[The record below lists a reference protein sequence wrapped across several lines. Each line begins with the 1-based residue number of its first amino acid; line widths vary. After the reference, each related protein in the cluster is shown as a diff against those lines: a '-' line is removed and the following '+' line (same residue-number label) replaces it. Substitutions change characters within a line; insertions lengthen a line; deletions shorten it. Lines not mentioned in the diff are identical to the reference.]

1 MHNFGK
7 KRKLPY
13 LFGNPTICI
22 MRMGAKTNN
31 EMTHLQKWRHD
42 LFFLTVVEVEAI

>member
-31 EMTHLQKWRHD
+31 EMTHLLKRRHD
-42 LFFLTVVEVEAI
+42 LFCLAVVEVDAT